1 MGNSQDSHNAQAGY
15 QGRNHV
21 SFSSQHYAQSYPQ
34 SPRRDEYMSDSD
46 IPTLPIYYRM
56 DMYSQPLPVIPMLPS
71 YNRLVPISNNFSY
84 GGALAV
90 AMEAPT
96 SSDEAVTITCY
107 HVSCKS
113 DKWKPDEA
121 GIGIVLYSYKGQSDW
136 YLNGVHCKSGYI
148 VYKLVKNIENL
159 PGGTAHEKCFR
170 SVFGTSAKT
179 TDPDL
184 IGAGFAY
191 KPGKGFENRSGTFNQ
206 HSDKIHHVSSKD
218 RELHSLE
225 FKWIKNAM
233 ENWKKGIQNTKVSS
247 DTVSGWELHHDLQ

>member
-34 SPRRDEYMSDSD
+34 SPRRDEYMSD
-46 IPTLPIYYRM
+46 IPILPSYYRM
-56 DMYSQPLPVIPMLPS
+56 DI
-71 YNRLVPISNNFSY
+71 PISNNFSY
-84 GGALAV
+84 AV
-90 AMEAPT
+90 AMEAPRSAPQSPVSQP